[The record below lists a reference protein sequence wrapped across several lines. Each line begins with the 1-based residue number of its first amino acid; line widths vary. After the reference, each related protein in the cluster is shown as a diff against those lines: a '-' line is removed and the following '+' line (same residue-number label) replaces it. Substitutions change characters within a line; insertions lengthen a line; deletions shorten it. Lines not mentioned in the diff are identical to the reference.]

1 MNASAESA
9 SATTL
14 APAAES
20 PLFASLA
27 VIHIFTLI
35 APVSAVIPAT
45 AALDDGRPPQV
56 DDHGAHGLRAPPATA

>member
-9 SATTL
+9 PATTL

-20 PLFASLA
+20 PLFGSLA
-27 VIHIFTLI
+27 VVHVFTLI
-35 APVSAVIPAT
+35 APITAALPAT

-56 DDHGAHGLRAPPATA
+56 DAHGAHGLRAPPATA